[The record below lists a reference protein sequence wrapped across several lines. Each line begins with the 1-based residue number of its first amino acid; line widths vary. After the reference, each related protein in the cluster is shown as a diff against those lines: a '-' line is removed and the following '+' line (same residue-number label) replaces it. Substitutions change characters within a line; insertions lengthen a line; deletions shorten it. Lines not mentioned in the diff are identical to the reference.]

1 MVGLYIV
8 TFVGA
13 VIGITLSYTIDVTW
27 AFSLRVCGGFCAAL
41 FLASVGLS
49 VLKNKAVAVAP
60 FVCPV
65 LIMIAWTFFLIPY
78 AIVVPILSIYFEQEF
93 FLLVYGVIL
102 ASVLLLVFLVTSVSV
117 IFNMLMN
124 KFEEEKKIKFIM
136 EDVQTYLSD
145 EGISLEDEV
154 MHIMY
159 ESYEY
164 RDRKYVFFMKRGYP
178 IRLWREEK

>member
-1 MVGLYIV
+1 M
-8 TFVGA
+8 
-13 VIGITLSYTIDVTW
+13 
-27 AFSLRVCGGFCAAL
+27 
-41 FLASVGLS
+41 
-49 VLKNKAVAVAP
+49 
-60 FVCPV
+60 
-65 LIMIAWTFFLIPY
+65 
-78 AIVVPILSIYFEQEF
+78 
-93 FLLVYGVIL
+93 YGVIL

-154 MHIMY
+154 KHIMY